1 MPEPSVSS
9 AERAGMTLHAVLF
22 FSFRSP
28 YSYLAIGRYRQ
39 MCEEF
44 NLAIALRVVLPIA
57 IRDPSILF
65 TGSPNVGR
73 YIFIDAAR
81 SAQMLGIP
89 YRWPRPDPVVQNLMT
104 REIAAEQPHIHRLC
118 RMGQAAERAGRG
130 LAFAHEVATV
140 IWSGTV
146 DDWHEGDH
154 LAEAAARAGL
164 DFAALEAEAA
174 DDATALDA
182 EIAANQA
189 ALEAAGHWGVPTLVF
204 EGEPFFGQD
213 RIAMAKWRMEQKG
226 LQRR

>member
-1 MPEPSVSS
+1 
-9 AERAGMTLHAVLF
+9 MTLRADLF

-28 YSYLAIGRYRQ
+28 FSYLAVGRYRA
-39 MCEEF
+39 MAEKYG
-44 NLAIALRVVLPIA
+44 LTIALRTVLPIA

-73 YIFIDAAR
+73 YIFRDAAR
-81 SAQMLGIP
+81 SAEMLGIP
-89 YRWPRPDPVVQNLMT
+89 YRWPRPDPVVQDLMT
-104 REIAAEQPHIHRLC
+104 REIAAEQPHIHPLC

-130 LAFAHEVATV
+130 LAFADEVSKV

-154 LAEAAARAGL
+154 LAVAAARAGL

-174 DDATALDA
+174 DDAAALDA

-213 RIAMAKWRMEQKG
+213 RIAMAQWRMEQKG
-226 LQRR
+226 LVRRDA